1 MRLICWNTEH
11 KRKSW
16 DFLVSEHSDA
26 DAALL
31 QEACE
36 PTSLAAGRFDV
47 GPGPWKTPG
56 SNSARAIVGI
66 SDDVRVERI
75 SEADIINAGVPSI
88 LADKHIIAAAVIE
101 RSDGAAFFAV
111 SVEAWERNARALP
124 QVLKAITEASGRD
137 LPFIVGGDFNVWR
150 GREQT
155 PIFDDMA
162 TAGVPLVGPFGPR
175 GATTPTKF
183 HRLGHETPADA
194 CRQLDYVFASSSIA
208 DTVTVQALN
217 EVAEEA
223 WGPSDHCRLL
233 IELP

>member
-31 QEACE
+31 QEACK
-36 PTSLAAGRFDV
+36 PTSLAASRFDV
-47 GPGPWKTPG
+47 GPGPWKMPG

-66 SDDVRVERI
+66 SDDALVERI
-75 SEADIINAGVPSI
+75 AEADIVNAGAPSVV
-88 LADKHIIAAAVIE
+88 ADKHIIAAAVIE
-101 RSDGAAFFAV
+101 RIDGAAFFAV
-111 SVEAWERNARALP
+111 SVEAGERNARPLP
-124 QVLKAITEASGRD
+124 QVLKAITKASGRD

-150 GREQT
+150 GQEPT

-175 GATTPTKF
+175 SATTPTKF
-183 HRLGHETPADA
+183 HRLGRETPADA
-194 CRQLDYVFASSSIA
+194 RRQLDYVFASSSIA
-208 DTVTVQALN
+208 DMVTVQALN
-217 EVAEEA
+217 EVTEEA